1 MAEILILGAGVM
13 GSAFSF
19 PLVDAGHTVRLVG
32 THLDRDWISS
42 VRETGVHPKLKMKLP
57 EPVVPFTY
65 DQLGEVLNRKTDL
78 IVLGVSSAGVDW
90 AVQQLGPLLQTPTP
104 ILMLT
109 KGLRARNNT
118 LQILPDTVRDG
129 LAGYGINQ
137 VPVGAIGG
145 PCIAGELAA
154 RRHTSVVI
162 AYSDAT
168 LLERI
173 LPLVVA
179 PYYHARPSTDIIGV
193 EACAALKN
201 FYALAIG
208 HPNGLLERLGKASNG
223 ALMHNLAAGL
233 FTQALAEMALLV
245 GFVGGTPAS
254 VNGLAGTG
262 DLYATCQGGR
272 NSKMGHFLGSGLR
285 YSEAKANYM
294 ADDTIEG
301 AELALAIG
309 PTLNS
314 LSQQGSPRR
323 TALPLATA
331 IIDAICHDLP
341 MQIPWETF
349 HQNLAT

>member
-1 MAEILILGAGVM
+1 LA
-13 GSAFSF
+13 
-19 PLVDAGHTVRLVG
+19 DAGHTVKLVG
-32 THLDRDWISS
+32 THLDRDWIGS
-42 VRETGVHPKLKMKLP
+42 VRETGMHPKLKMKLP
-57 EPVVPFTY
+57 ESVVPFTH
-65 DQLGEVLNRKTDL
+65 DQLREVLNRKPHL

-90 AVQQLGPLLQTPTP
+90 AVQELGPLIQTPTP

-109 KGLRARNNT
+109 KGLRVRNHT

-129 LAGYGINQ
+129 LAGYGIDQ
-137 VPVGAIGG
+137 VSVGGVGG

-162 AYSDAT
+162 ASSDPM

-173 LPLVVA
+173 LPLVVT
-179 PYYHARPSTDIIGV
+179 PYYHARSSKDMIGV

-201 FYALAIG
+201 FYALAVG
-208 HPNGLLERLGKASNG
+208 YPAGLLERLGKASNG

-233 FTQALAEMALLV
+233 FTQALKEMELLV
-245 GFVGGTPAS
+245 GFVGGAPAS

-262 DLYATCQGGR
+262 DLYVTCQAGR
-272 NSKMGHFLGSGLR
+272 NSRMGYLLGSGLR

-309 PTLNS
+309 PTLDN
-314 LSQQGSPRR
+314 LFQQGSLRR
-323 TALPLATA
+323 AALPLATA
-331 IIDAICHDLP
+331 IIRAICQDLP
-341 MQIPWETF
+341 LQLPWEAF
-349 HQNLAT
+349 HENLAT